1 MPNGGRPATG
11 RNQPKPVVSMKRSLL
26 SMAAMLM
33 LATASFAHFLVA
45 SFGWANATQDV
56 GRIRQGKPVTVSY
69 TFINTGNTPLV
80 ITSAKGSCG
89 CTGVEYVKE
98 AVMPGAKGEIRATF
112 NAAALG
118 TFNKSVF
125 VESNVEG
132 GVATLY
138 FKGEVVAEEK
148 AVVSGR

>member
-1 MPNGGRPATG
+1 MPNGGGPATG
-11 RNQPKPVVSMKRSLL
+11 FNQPKPVVSMKRTLL
-26 SMAAMLM
+26 SAAAVLL
-33 LATASFAHFLVA
+33 LATASFAHFLA
-45 SFGWANATQDV
+45 AAFGWSSTTQDL
-56 GRIRQGKPVTVSY
+56 GRIRQGKPITVSY
-69 TFINTGNTPLV
+69 TFTNTGSTPLV

-89 CTGVEYVKE
+89 CTGVEYAKE

-125 VESNVEG
+125 VESNVDG

-138 FKGEVVAEEK
+138 FKGEVVADER
-148 AVVSGR
+148 ANVNGR